1 MLNRTIPIILILIFT
16 LAACGSGGGD
26 SGGNGGEDGTNNSSD
41 AVDAPSPEVILERL
55 SDAEYNALT
64 AEEKFAVSNKAL
76 GALFKGVAPDEFFE
90 LGNNVFALAL
100 QTDQNYLTKIENDLS
115 KTVNE
120 SPYRNRVSQKY
131 EFDERQEPIQRP
143 LALLYEIP
151 LSKNYFEIWMAY
163 RLTNTILFSPAVE
176 LDTVTYAD
184 ARIVFDRLLNMI
196 RRGNS
201 IRQIVYEHMIS
212 QENWRRFRSPE
223 DNTREMM
230 EIFLER
236 FIDAEVP
243 LAAVACK
250 NWSLEE
256 EDDEYLLVI
265 GADKNTDP
273 VEILETTLVECPD
286 FYNAVANHA
295 DLIPTV
301 VSTLVNI
308 FFNGYLP
315 EDKAKIADDIVAGK
329 PITFNDIF
337 QNIIFSKEYLLN
349 AERPKQFEETFFSL
363 ANRIDWYANQRF
375 FKNLNRESGSS
386 NFPSLNNMKQA
397 SMTYKLGRQRTV
409 PLDTLSFAFYHKAVR
424 EKLLVDRKGN
434 PDNDDDGGWQESLLD
449 VDLVQDDFIDY
460 LFLAVVS
467 RKAGEQELNEL
478 NAIIADRGFNRNDRR
493 MQQAMIV
500 LDYLSRLSELY
511 FTRPIEMEVQ

>member
-1 MLNRTIPIILILIFT
+1 MLNRSIPIILMLT
-16 LAACGSGGGD
+16 LVLMACGSGGG
-26 SGGNGGEDGTNNSSD
+26 SGGGTGDTGGGTTVTASM
-41 AVDAPSPEVILERL
+41 ERL
-55 SDAEYNALT
+55 SDEEYNSLT
-64 AEEKFAVSNKAL
+64 EEEKFAVANKAL
-76 GALFKGVAPDEFFE
+76 GALYKGVAPDEFFD
-90 LGNNVFALAL
+90 LGNGVFALAL
-100 QTDQNYLTKIENDLS
+100 QTDQNYITKIENDLS
-115 KTVNE
+115 IPINE
-120 SPYRNRVSQKY
+120 TPYRNLISQKY
-131 EFDERQEPIQRP
+131 EFDERQEPIQYP

-163 RLTNTILFSPAVE
+163 QLTNTILFSPAVE
-176 LDTVTYAD
+176 LDTVAYAD

-196 RRGNS
+196 RQGNS

-243 LAAVACK
+243 LAAMACK

-265 GADKNTDP
+265 GDDKNTEA
-273 VEILETTLVECPD
+273 VEILETTLVECLE
-286 FYNAVANHA
+286 FYDAVANHA

-315 EDKAKIADDIVAGK
+315 EDKAKIVDDIVEDN
-329 PITFNDIF
+329 PVTFNDVF
-337 QNIIFSKEYLLN
+337 QNIILSKEYLLN
-349 AERPKQFEETFFSL
+349 VERPKQFEETFFSV
-363 ANRIDWYANQRF
+363 ANCIDWFAYESF
-375 FKNLNRESGSS
+375 FRNLNRVTSS
-386 NFPSLNNMKQA
+386 TNFPSLNNMKQA
-397 SMTYKLGRQRTV
+397 SMTYKLGRARTV

-424 EKLLVDRKGN
+424 ERLLVDRKGN
-434 PDNDDDGGWQESLLD
+434 PNNNRDGGWQESLLD

-460 LFLAVVS
+460 LFLAVIS
-467 RKAGEQELNEL
+467 RKASENELDELNT
-478 NAIIADRGFNRNDRR
+478 IIADRGFNRNDRK

-511 FTRPIEMEVQ
+511 FTRPFEMEVQ

>member
-1 MLNRTIPIILILIFT
+1 MILILT
-16 LAACGSGGGD
+16 LALMACGGGSGGDGTD
-26 SGGNGGEDGTNNSSD
+26 GGGE
-41 AVDAPSPEVILERL
+41 AVEATTERL
-55 SDAEYNALT
+55 SDEEYNALT
-64 AEEKFAVSNKAL
+64 EEEKFAVANKAM
-76 GALFKGVAPDEFFE
+76 GALFKGVAPDEFFD
-90 LGNNVFALAL
+90 LGNGVFALAL

-120 SPYRNRVSQKY
+120 TQYRNLISQKY
-131 EFDERQEPIQRP
+131 EFDERQEPIQYP

-151 LSKNYFEIWMAY
+151 LSKNYLEIWMAY
-163 RLTNTILFSPAVE
+163 QLTNTILFSPAVE
-176 LDTVTYAD
+176 LDTVAYAD

-196 RRGNS
+196 RQGNS

-256 EDDEYLLVI
+256 EDDEYMLVI
-265 GADKNTDP
+265 GPEKNTES
-273 VEILETTLVECPD
+273 VEILETSLVECLE
-286 FYNAVANHA
+286 FYDAVANHA

-315 EDKAKIADDIVAGK
+315 EDKAKIVDDIVEDD
-329 PITFNDIF
+329 PTTFNDIF

-349 AERPKQFEETFFSL
+349 VERPKQFEETFFSV
-363 ANRIDWYANQRF
+363 ASRIDWYAYQSF
-375 FKNLNRESGSS
+375 FKNLNRESSSS

-409 PLDTLSFAFYHKAVR
+409 PLDTLSFAFYHKAIR
-424 EKLLVDRKGN
+424 ERLLVDRKGN
-434 PDNDDDGGWQESLLD
+434 PDNDNDGGWQESLLD

-478 NAIIADRGFNRNDRR
+478 NAIIADRGFNRNDRK

-511 FTRPIEMEVQ
+511 FTRPFEMEVQ

>member
-1 MLNRTIPIILILIFT
+1 MLNRIIPIILILIFA
-16 LAACGSGGGD
+16 LAACGGGGD
-26 SGGNGGEDGTNNSSD
+26 SGGNGGKDDKNDSSNSQT
-41 AVDAPSPEVILERL
+41 APSPEVFLERL
-55 SDAEYNALT
+55 SDEEYNALT
-64 AEEKFAVSNKAL
+64 EEEKFAVSNKAL
-76 GALFKGVAPDEFFE
+76 GALYKGIAPDAFFD
-90 LGNNVFALAL
+90 LGNGVLALAL
-100 QTDQNYLTKIENDLS
+100 QTDQNYLTQIENDLS

-120 SPYRNRVSQKY
+120 SQYRNLISRKY
-131 EFDERQEPIQRP
+131 EFDEKQEPIQHP
-143 LALLYEIP
+143 LALLHEIP

-163 RLTNTILFSPAVE
+163 QLTNTILFSPAVE

-184 ARIVFDRLLNMI
+184 ARTVFDRLLNMI
-196 RRGNS
+196 RQGNS

-230 EIFLER
+230 EIFLGR
-236 FIDAEVP
+236 FIDSEVP
-243 LAAVACK
+243 LAAMACK

-256 EDDEYLLVI
+256 DNDEYRLVI
-265 GADKNTDP
+265 GADKNTEP
-273 VEILETTLVECPD
+273 VEILETTLVECLE
-286 FYNAVANHA
+286 FYSAVANHA

-301 VSTLVNI
+301 VATLVNI
-308 FFNGYLP
+308 FFNGYLS
-315 EDKAKIADDIVAGK
+315 EDKDKIVDEIVAGE
-329 PITFNDIF
+329 PSTFNDIF

-349 AERPKQFEETFFSL
+349 VERPKQFEETFFSV
-363 ANRIDWYANQRF
+363 ASRIDWYAYRRF
-375 FKNLNRESGSS
+375 FKYLNRESSNS

-397 SMTYKLGRQRTV
+397 SLTYKLGRPRTV

-449 VDLVQDDFIDY
+449 VALAQDEFIDY
-460 LFLAVVS
+460 LFLAVIS

-478 NAIIADRGFNRNDRR
+478 KAIIADRGFNRDDRK

-511 FTRPIEMEVQ
+511 FTRPFEMEVQ

>member
-1 MLNRTIPIILILIFT
+1 MLNRSIPIILILT
-16 LAACGSGGGD
+16 LALMACGGGSGGGD
-26 SGGNGGEDGTNNSSD
+26 ADDPGGGA
-41 AVDAPSPEVILERL
+41 AVEASMQRL
-55 SDAEYNALT
+55 SDEEYNALT
-64 AEEKFAVSNKAL
+64 EEEKFAVANKAM
-76 GALFKGVAPDEFFE
+76 GALFKGVAPDEFFD
-90 LGNNVFALAL
+90 LGNGVFALAL
-100 QTDQNYLTKIENDLS
+100 QSDQNYLTKIENDLS
-115 KTVNE
+115 KTINE
-120 SPYRNRVSQKY
+120 SQYRNLISQKY
-131 EFDERQEPIQRP
+131 EFDERQEPIQHP

-151 LSKNYFEIWMAY
+151 LSKNYLEIWMAY
-163 RLTNTILFSPAVE
+163 QLTNTILFSPAVE
-176 LDTVTYAD
+176 LDTVAYAD
-184 ARIVFDRLLNMI
+184 AGIVFDRLLNMI
-196 RRGNS
+196 RQGES
-201 IRQIVYEHMIS
+201 IRRIAYEHMIS

-243 LAAVACK
+243 LASMACK
-250 NWSLEE
+250 NWSLVE
-256 EDDEYLLVI
+256 EDDEYRLVI
-265 GADKNTDP
+265 GADKNTEAI
-273 VEILETTLVECPD
+273 EILETTLVECLE
-286 FYNAVANHA
+286 FYDAVANHA

-315 EDKAKIADDIVAGK
+315 EDKAKIVDDIVEDD
-329 PITFNDIF
+329 PVTFNDVF
-337 QNIIFSKEYLLN
+337 QNIILSKEYLLN
-349 AERPKQFEETFFSL
+349 VERPKQFEEAFFSL
-363 ANRIDWYANQRF
+363 ARRIDWYANKSF
-375 FKNLNRESGSS
+375 FKNLNRESSSS

-397 SMTYKLGRQRTV
+397 SMVYKLGRQRTV

-424 EKLLVDRKGN
+424 ERLLVDRKGN
-434 PDNDDDGGWQESLLD
+434 PDNDNDGGWQESLLA

-478 NAIIADRGFNRNDRR
+478 NAIIADRGFNRNDRK

-511 FTRPIEMEVQ
+511 FTRPFEMEVQ

>member
-1 MLNRTIPIILILIFT
+1 MILILT
-16 LAACGSGGGD
+16 LALMACGGGSGGDGTD
-26 SGGNGGEDGTNNSSD
+26 GGGE
-41 AVDAPSPEVILERL
+41 AVEATTERL
-55 SDAEYNALT
+55 SDEEYNALT
-64 AEEKFAVSNKAL
+64 EEEKFAVANKAM
-76 GALFKGVAPDEFFE
+76 GALFKGVAPDEFFD
-90 LGNNVFALAL
+90 LGNGVFALAL

-120 SPYRNRVSQKY
+120 TQYRNLISQKY
-131 EFDERQEPIQRP
+131 EFDERQEPIQYP

-151 LSKNYFEIWMAY
+151 LSKNYLEIWMAY
-163 RLTNTILFSPAVE
+163 QLTNTILFSPAVE
-176 LDTVTYAD
+176 LDTVAYAD

-196 RRGNS
+196 RQGNS

-243 LAAVACK
+243 LAAMACK

-256 EDDEYLLVI
+256 EDDEYMLVI
-265 GADKNTDP
+265 GPEKNTES
-273 VEILETTLVECPD
+273 VEILETSLVECLE
-286 FYNAVANHA
+286 FYDAVANHA

-315 EDKAKIADDIVAGK
+315 EDKAKIVDDIVEDD
-329 PITFNDIF
+329 PTTFNDIF

-349 AERPKQFEETFFSL
+349 VERPKQFEETFFSL
-363 ANRIDWYANQRF
+363 ASRIDWYAYQSF
-375 FKNLNRESGSS
+375 FKNLNRESSSS

-409 PLDTLSFAFYHKAVR
+409 PLDTLSFAFYHKAIR
-424 EKLLVDRKGN
+424 ERLLVDRKGN
-434 PDNDDDGGWQESLLD
+434 PDNDNDGGWQESLLD

-478 NAIIADRGFNRNDRR
+478 NAIIADRGFNRNDRK

-511 FTRPIEMEVQ
+511 FTRPFEMEVQ